1 VLKSVLQFKKVI
13 FAAKSTITMK
23 IIHELSPKMKFIL
36 GALLLVSLSR
46 LIPHIPNFTPI
57 GAIALFAG
65 TYISNKKNS
74 FLLPLGI
81 LLFSDLLLELV
92 NGNGFYRDMGFVYGS
107 FAVVVTIGHLLRG
120 REQRQTIMVASLVS
134 SMLFFFTT
142 NFGTWLMYDLYPKTG
157 AGLVS
162 CYIAGIPFFKG
173 TVMGDLFY
181 SLILFGSFSLAKW
194 RFPALAR

>member
-1 VLKSVLQFKKVI
+1 
-13 FAAKSTITMK
+13 M
-23 IIHELSPKMKFIL
+23 
-36 GALLLVSLSR
+36 SLSR

-65 TYISNKKNS
+65 TYITSKRNS

-92 NGNGFYRDMGFVYGS
+92 NGTGFYRDMVFVYGS
-107 FAVVVTIGHLLRG
+107 FALVVTIGYLLRG

-134 SMLFFFTT
+134 SILFFFIT
-142 NFGTWLMYDLYPKTG
+142 NFGTWLMYDLYPNTG
-157 AGLVS
+157 SGLVS

-181 SLILFGSFSLAKW
+181 CLILFGSYSLAKW
-194 RFPALAR
+194 RFPVLAK

>member
-1 VLKSVLQFKKVI
+1 
-13 FAAKSTITMK
+13 MK
-23 IIHELSPKMKFIL
+23 IIHDLSPKMKFIL

-65 TYISNKKNS
+65 TYITSKKNS
-74 FLLPLGI
+74 ILFPLGI

-92 NGNGFYRDMGFVYGS
+92 YGNGFYRDMVFVYGS
-107 FAVVVTIGHLLRG
+107 FALVVTIGYLLRG

-134 SMLFFFTT
+134 SILFFFIT

-181 SLILFGSFSLAKW
+181 CLVLFGSFSLAKW
-194 RFPALAR
+194 RFPVLAK